1 MASLFLAYGLVLA
14 AFAAA
19 LFWLILKAYR
29 NKSADLSS
37 ADELAQGSLFEEEAN
52 VVALSAY
59 RRADISALRLLQ
71 EYSQIETS
79 NLSETEKLREIL
91 VWNQKLEDFERNNR
105 KIIQSK
111 AFLRPVQ
118 ERSASKANVTPITQL

>member
-1 MASLFLAYGLVLA
+1 MALLFLAYGLVLA
-14 AFAAA
+14 AFAAT

-29 NKSADLSS
+29 NKTEKSFDSTELISTLLDN
-37 ADELAQGSLFEEEAN
+37 DEG
-52 VVALSAY
+52 VVDLSAY
-59 RRADISALRLLQ
+59 RRADMMALRLLQ

-79 NLSETEKLREIL
+79 NLSEKDKLREIL
-91 VWNQKLEDFERNNR
+91 LWNQKLEDFEKKNR

-118 ERSASKANVTPITQL
+118 HQSRTSNVTPLPRT

>member
-29 NKSADLSS
+29 NKSEELSS
-37 ADELAQGSLFEEEAN
+37 SEFSNSSLFEEEGN
-52 VVALSAY
+52 IVDLSAF
-59 RRADISALRLLQ
+59 RRADIMALRLLQ

-79 NLSETEKLREIL
+79 NLSEKDKLREIL
-91 VWNQKLEDFERNNR
+91 VWNQKLEEFERKNR

-111 AFLRPVQ
+111 GFLRPV
-118 ERSASKANVTPITQL
+118 RAKSSGSSDITSLTRI

>member
-19 LFWLILKAYR
+19 LFWLILRAYR
-29 NKSADLSS
+29 NKNADLFSS
-37 ADELAQGSLFEEEAN
+37 EFSDSQPFEQEEN
-52 VVALSAY
+52 IVDLSAY

-79 NLSETEKLREIL
+79 NLSEKDKLREIL
-91 VWNQKLEDFERNNR
+91 VWNQKLEDFERKNR
-105 KIIQSK
+105 KIIQSRG
-111 AFLRPVQ
+111 FLRPVQ
-118 ERSASKANVTPITQL
+118 AKTPDTSNVTPLNRI